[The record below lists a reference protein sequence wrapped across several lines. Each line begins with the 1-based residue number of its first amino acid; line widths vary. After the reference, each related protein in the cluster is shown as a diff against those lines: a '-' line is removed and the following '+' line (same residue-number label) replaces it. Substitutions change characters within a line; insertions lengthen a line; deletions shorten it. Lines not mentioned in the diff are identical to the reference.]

1 MEPDGLK
8 AWRAE
13 RGLSQR
19 KLAEAIGYH
28 WRTIQEY
35 ERGAIAIPRKFEL
48 VLIGAGRELVEQ
60 ALGKADG

>member
-1 MEPDGLK
+1 MEPAELK
-8 AWRAE
+8 TWRAE

-19 KLAEAIGYH
+19 VLAQAIGYH

-48 VLIGAGRELVEQ
+48 ALIGAGRELVDQ
-60 ALGKADG
+60 ALGKAE